1 MTKSDALLQRK
12 SPADVGACLNV
23 MNPVLRRWHDGAG
36 TLALRLARSS
46 TKVRDSIAHQVLAC
60 STYLHSFMTTF
71 FAGICFNEHA
81 PIQIF
86 LSKAETGRIYCR
98 QIYAFTYVIEVLK
111 HHENPDVWMAATL
124 VMSAGAKR
132 ITVNIGCKDITLI
145 ISRYVEHAST
155 WRGIFEP

>member
-1 MTKSDALLQRK
+1 MFPLLQRK

-23 MNPVLRRWHDGAG
+23 MNPVLRRCHDGAG

-81 PIQIF
+81 Q
-86 LSKAETGRIYCR
+86 TN
-98 QIYAFTYVIEVLK
+98 VIPL
-111 HHENPDVWMAATL
+111 
-124 VMSAGAKR
+124 
-132 ITVNIGCKDITLI
+132 IG
-145 ISRYVEHAST
+145 V
-155 WRGIFEP
+155 